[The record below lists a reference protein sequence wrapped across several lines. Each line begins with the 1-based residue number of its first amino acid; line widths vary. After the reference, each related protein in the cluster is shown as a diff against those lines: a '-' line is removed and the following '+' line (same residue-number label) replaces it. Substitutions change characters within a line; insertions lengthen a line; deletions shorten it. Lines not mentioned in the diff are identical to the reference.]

1 MKEQLLERFLRYAR
15 INTPSCETS
24 ETTPSS
30 ACQFDLARILV
41 EEMNSMGISGARVDE
56 HCYVY
61 GFLPATKGY
70 EAKPAMGLIAHMD
83 TVSDFCDRPVVP
95 VVHENYDGRDIEL
108 PGGRRIPVSDY
119 PHLKGMKGRTIIT
132 SDGTT
137 VLGADDKAGIA
148 VIMTLAQILLEQQIP
163 HGKICIAFT
172 PDEEIGSGA
181 ELLDL
186 EAFGADYA
194 YTLDGDL
201 EGGIE
206 YETFNAASAKV
217 EISGVNIHPGSAKD
231 IMINASVVGSEFQ
244 NALPEKE
251 QPRNTSGYEGFYHL
265 VSFEG
270 TVEKALL
277 RYIIRDHDRGIFEQR
292 KKQFEIIAE
301 KLNQKYGDGCV
312 RVTLQDSYY
321 NMAEI
326 IKDHMELVDQ
336 AAAAARKAG
345 IEPVITP
352 VRGGTDG
359 ARLSFRGLPCP
370 NIGTGGFAFHGPY
383 EHVSLEGMEL
393 AVQMMLNIIKDC

>member
-1 MKEQLLERFLRYAR
+1 MLIFL
-15 INTPSCETS
+15 
-24 ETTPSS
+24 
-30 ACQFDLARILV
+30 ACFDSKIKILW
-41 EEMNSMGISGARVDE
+41 S
-56 HCYVY
+56 Y
-61 GFLPATKGY
+61 
-70 EAKPAMGLIAHMD
+70 
-83 TVSDFCDRPVVP
+83 
-95 VVHENYDGRDIEL
+95 
-108 PGGRRIPVSDY
+108 
-119 PHLKGMKGRTIIT
+119 
-132 SDGTT
+132 
-137 VLGADDKAGIA
+137 
-148 VIMTLAQILLEQQIP
+148 
-163 HGKICIAFT
+163 IAFT

-231 IMINASVVGSEFQ
+231 IMVNASVVGSEFQ

-270 TVEKALL
+270 SVEKALL
-277 RYIIRDHDRGIFEQR
+277 RYIIRDHDRGIFEHR

-301 KLNQKYGDGCV
+301 KHNQKYGDGCV

-393 AVQMMLNIIKDC
+393 EVQMMLNIIKDCWSCVWPLLYIFEQ